1 MKQSKVGWHVC
12 VDPITL
18 CSYLHFL
25 SRLSVKLSIIETVHS
40 YSSALWIFTL
50 CHSLTGTNG
59 TSSTSR
65 KEIIKPQSQQLISVL
80 SHWLK
85 SGQPPRALRWCLPS
99 SRETWSEVRRE
110 GDGILCFSSSR
121 PLSLPSPSVT
131 GNIVV
136 QWPATAEGHAAHGPS
151 ETVILCVCLC
161 VRDCESGTS
170 SAYHRCWKKRRGE
183 SAQTVSTFLDTPSCF
198 GKRSTSSKDAS
209 V

>member
-1 MKQSKVGWHVC
+1 MKQPKVGWH

-18 CSYLHFL
+18 CQTVNYWDF
-25 SRLSVKLSIIETVHS
+25 VHS
-40 YSSALWIFTL
+40 NSSALWIFTF
-50 CHSLTGTNG
+50 CHSLTGTNRS
-59 TSSTSR
+59 TSTSR

-110 GDGILCFSSSR
+110 GDSILCFSSSL
-121 PLSLPSPSVT
+121 PPSLPSPSVT

-151 ETVILCVCLC
+151 ETVILCVCMC
-161 VRDCESGTS
+161 EIVRVGLVARITS
-170 SAYHRCWKKRRGE
+170 AGKKRREE
-183 SAQTVSTFLDTPSCF
+183 SAQTVSTFLDTPTCF
-198 GKRSTSSKDAS
+198 GKQSTSSENAS